1 MNAIKK
7 VCLIDDDPIF
17 VYGGKILLNRTH
29 FCEEVITFS
38 NGLEAIEYISALSLD
53 GKTLPDLILL
63 DINMPVMNGWE
74 FLEEFSKLQCA
85 IKIPIFIVSS
95 SVNPDDI
102 KKASA
107 YKSVYSFISK
117 PLGRD
122 ALASIINQLKAS

>member
-7 VCLIDDDPIF
+7 VCMIDDDPIF

-29 FCEEVITFS
+29 FCEEVVTFS

-53 GKTLPDLILL
+53 VNTLPDVILL

-74 FLEEFSKLQCA
+74 FLEVYSKLQCA

-95 SVNPDDI
+95 SVNPADI

-107 YKSVYSFISK
+107 FNTVYSFISK

-122 ALASIINQLKAS
+122 ALASIKKLLQAS